1 MRKLLF
7 CAASFRFEAPRGG
20 QAPCFFGAK
29 RPPRQARPPAFS
41 ARSAARV
48 AVCPS
53 LPRRAVCPL
62 AVCGKKP
69 RSGGRMPFC
78 CGATAPPCRTAE
90 GKAKRISE
98 TRTNTLTFVRIYGI
112 IIWRKRQTAAQTPRA
127 GMQKYPSGSRGSP
140 AKGVVRETVARV
152 QIPPSAPALK
162 PVALVTGFCF
172 LPLRAHRK
180 SRLRA
185 TGFPAPKARSPK

>member
-1 MRKLLF
+1 MCKLLF

-140 AKGVVRETVARV
+140 AKGVVRDNR
-152 QIPPSAPALK
+152 SAGSNPA
-162 PVALVTGFCF
+162 FCAISSPQGVF
-172 LPLRAHRK
+172 RNRAGK
-180 SRLRA
+180 SLLCLL
-185 TGFPAPKARSPK
+185 